1 MSEVPTWT
9 LKEIWLFD
17 KTMTHGSLTAAAFDL
32 NMTQSAASRILA
44 SLEAKLGMT
53 LFDRIGRNLMPNEA
67 AFRFH
72 GKARAIILAAADAPD
87 TAEETIPLTIA
98 VPPSYASG
106 FIQDA
111 TALFLRETPGTRISI
126 EVRSTPVIE
135 ELIAEGKIDIGL
147 TDGRILS
154 QAVRTQQFRS
164 SGLCCFLAQ
173 THPLAARKSISVADL
188 TDSSVI
194 LFTRRHDVR
203 NHISALMQKSGVAID
218 TRIETSTGI
227 SALWHA
233 KFQSGITIM
242 NAFPLR
248 EYLPPGLTTVAFD
261 PSITYKTAFVL
272 PAWRGTTA
280 TVRGF
285 MRAVRKTSE
294 KQAAWSTVIL

>member
-154 QAVRTQQFRS
+154 QAVRTQQFRR

-294 KQAAWSTVIL
+294 KQAEWSTVIL

>member
-72 GKARAIILAAADAPD
+72 GKARAIILAAVDAPD
-87 TAEETIPLTIA
+87 TAEETLPLTVA

-111 TALFLRETPGTRISI
+111 TALFLRETPGARISI

-294 KQAAWSTVIL
+294 KQAEWSTVIL